1 MFEKCGQ
8 RVESLEIMCKFG
20 KILSKKRI
28 KYAARQKSSRDYSG
42 SSTRFPGKPLVDL
55 GGKPMIQRTYERV
68 KAVKGFDRIIIATDD
83 QRIYDAA
90 QGFNAEVMM
99 TSSEHLTGTDRCAE
113 VLSRLGESVDYVVN
127 IQGDEPFIEPAQLEE
142 VAVGFSSGAPILTLI
157 KKITD
162 SETLFNVNTPK
173 VVCDEEGNALYFSRQ
188 TIPFLRGVEPSEWL
202 HQHTFFKHIGLYAYR
217 ADILPGLSALKPTSL
232 ELAESLEQLR
242 WIQNGIQIKAIET
255 QFETIGID
263 SPEDLEK
270 IQKMGLI

>member
-1 MFEKCGQ
+1 M
-8 RVESLEIMCKFG
+8 LHG
-20 KILSKKRI
+20 KKV
-28 KYAARQKSSRDYSG
+28 AAIIPARFA
-42 SSTRFPGKPLVDL
+42 STRFPGKPLVDL

-68 KAVKGFDRIIIATDD
+68 KAVKGFDRIVIATDD
-83 QRIYDAA
+83 QRIFDAA
-90 QGFNAEVMM
+90 MGFGAEVMM
-99 TSSEHLTGTDRCAE
+99 TSTEHLTGTDRCAE
-113 VLSRLGESVDYVVN
+113 VLRRLGEEVDYVVN

-142 VAVGFSSGAPILTLI
+142 VAAGFSSGAPILTLI

-188 TIPFLRGVEPSEWL
+188 TIPYLRGVEPSEWL
-202 HQHTFFKHIGLYAYR
+202 NKHTFFKHIGLYAYR

-242 WIQNGIQIKAIET
+242 WVQNGIRIKAIET

>member
-1 MFEKCGQ
+1 M
-8 RVESLEIMCKFG
+8 LHG
-20 KILSKKRI
+20 KKV
-28 KYAARQKSSRDYSG
+28 AAIIPARFA
-42 SSTRFPGKPLVDL
+42 STRFPGKPLVDL

-83 QRIYDAA
+83 QRIFEAA

-99 TSSEHLTGTDRCAE
+99 TSAEHLTGTDRCAE
-113 VLSRLGESVDYVVN
+113 VLNRLGESVDYVVN

-142 VAVGFSSGAPILTLI
+142 VVAGFSSGAPILTLI

-202 HQHTFFKHIGLYAYR
+202 RQHTFFKHIGLYAYR
-217 ADILPGLSALKPTSL
+217 ADILPGLSALKQTSL

-242 WIQNGIQIKAIET
+242 WIQNGIRIKAIET

>member
-1 MFEKCGQ
+1 M
-8 RVESLEIMCKFG
+8 LHG
-20 KILSKKRI
+20 KKV
-28 KYAARQKSSRDYSG
+28 AAIIPARFA
-42 SSTRFPGKPLVDL
+42 STRFPGKPLVDL

-68 KAVKGFDRIIIATDD
+68 KAVKGFDRIVIATDD
-83 QRIYDAA
+83 QRIFDAA
-90 QGFNAEVMM
+90 MGFGAEVMM

-113 VLSRLGESVDYVVN
+113 VLRRLGEEVDYVVN

-142 VAVGFSSGAPILTLI
+142 VAAGFSSGAPILTLI

-202 HQHTFFKHIGLYAYR
+202 NKHTFFKHIGLYAYR

-242 WIQNGIQIKAIET
+242 WVQNGIRIKAIET